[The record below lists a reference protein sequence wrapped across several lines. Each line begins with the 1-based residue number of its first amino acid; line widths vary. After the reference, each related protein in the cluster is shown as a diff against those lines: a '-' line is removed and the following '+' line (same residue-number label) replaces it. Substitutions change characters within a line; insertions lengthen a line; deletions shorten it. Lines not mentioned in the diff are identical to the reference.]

1 MSKTS
6 FTIKKVLG
14 FGVCAATIAALFGY
28 LVMFL
33 WNSILVEVTPVK
45 AINFWQSL
53 GLLLLSK
60 ILFGGFNKG
69 FAGKGSK
76 WSSELK
82 AKWHNMNDE
91 QKEAFKQ
98 QWRNKCNA
106 FSKKHESAQTTINEL

>member
-1 MSKTS
+1 MSKIS

-14 FGVCAATIAALFGY
+14 FVACAATIAALFSY
-28 LVMFL
+28 VVMLL
-33 WNSILVEVTPVK
+33 WNHILVEVALVK

-69 FAGKGSK
+69 FTGKGNK

-82 AKWHNMNDE
+82 AKWHNMSE
-91 QKEAFKQ
+91 EEKEAFKQ
-98 QWRNKCNA
+98 QWRSKCSS
-106 FSKKHESAQTTINEL
+106 FSSKNNTTPKASN